1 MTRVIRYLAP
11 LALAI
16 TLVGVA
22 GVPLAGHAHAAAPH
36 RGGCS
41 TGQRTVSRT
50 YYGDAHSYS
59 TTLNVTFQYHYNC
72 SLPNVTSVYCTTD
85 YGIAHSITVNFC
97 AVGGAHRAANAT
109 TVEEDATVQIAY
121 GVGGF
126 YNIWQTISSDASGN
140 LRCTEDLPAYN
151 YC

>member
-1 MTRVIRYLAP
+1 MTRLLKRIVP
-11 LALAI
+11 LALAL
-16 TLVGVA
+16 TLLGVA
-22 GVPLAGHAHAAAPH
+22 GVPLAGHAHAAVPQ

-50 YYGDAHSYS
+50 YYGDAYSYS

-72 SLPNVTSVYCTTD
+72 SLPSVTSVYCTTD
-85 YGIAHSITVNFC
+85 YGFAHSINVAFC
-97 AVGGAHRAANAT
+97 AQGGSHRVRNAT
-109 TVEEDATVQIAY
+109 TVEEDAAVQIAY
-121 GVGGF
+121 GIGGF

-140 LRCTEDLPAYN
+140 VWCAEDLSAYN